1 MPLAVVAARG
11 IFLLAQRRMA
21 SHRYVMDVFLL
32 QQSSSNFLH
41 KPGRFVMFVAKL
53 HFLIGIP
60 STLISESTSLF
71 ERGSRLCFRT

>member
-1 MPLAVVAARG
+1 
-11 IFLLAQRRMA
+11 MA
-21 SHRYVMDVFLL
+21 FHGCVMNVFLL
-32 QQSSSNFLH
+32 QQLPSNFLH
-41 KPGRFVMFVAKL
+41 KQRDSRYFVAKL

>member
-21 SHRYVMDVFLL
+21 FHRYVTDVFLL
-32 QQSSSNFLH
+32 QQLPSNFLH
-41 KPGRFVMFVAKL
+41 KRRRFVTFVAKL

-71 ERGSRLCFRT
+71 ERWSRQCFRT